1 MMSSPRQLVFDLPYR
16 EALEAEDFLVSA
28 SNAAAIE
35 LIDRWPDWPHP
46 AAIVSG
52 PEGSGKSHLAN
63 VWRLKVGAGLLH
75 APQVVDEAIAN
86 LGDMKRVVVEDVDR
100 GLGDERAL
108 FHLLNLARE
117 NRMSVLLTARSAP
130 GEIPIALPDLR
141 SRLRALPHMA
151 IDIPDEALLRA
162 VLVKLFSDRQ
172 LDVEPQVISYLT
184 LRMERSMKAAT
195 RIVAAA
201 DRLALALQ
209 RSVTRNVAAEAL
221 ASLHDVDETE

>member
-1 MMSSPRQLVFDLPYR
+1 MTSVPRQLVLDLPYR
-16 EALEAEDFLVSA
+16 EALEAQDFLVSG
-28 SNAAAIE
+28 SNEAAIE

-46 AAIVSG
+46 AAIVTG

-63 VWRLKVGAGLLH
+63 VWRHKVGAGLLN
-75 APQVVDEAIAN
+75 APGVVDEAVAG
-86 LGDMKRVVVEDVDR
+86 LGAMTRIVVEDVDR
-100 GLGDERAL
+100 GLADERAL

-117 NRMSVLLTARSAP
+117 NRMSVLLTARAAP

-151 IDIPDEALLRA
+151 IDVPDEALLRS

-172 LDVEPQVISYLT
+172 LDVEPQIISYIT

-201 DRLALALQ
+201 DTLALALQ
-209 RSVTRNVAAEAL
+209 RRVTRNVAAEAL
-221 ASLHDVDETE
+221 ATLHDAEDTD